1 MVGSSG
7 VDLLQRLDLVLA
19 LFAQRRH
26 AASLV
31 VVVVVVV
38 VVVDVVVAGVLDAD

>member
-38 VVVDVVVAGVLDAD
+38 VVDVVVAAVLDAD